1 MSSAYNHMARSHRS
15 ERYKPGN
22 AGGRNFSR
30 SKYHRVRSA
39 RPGLLAGLMGAIT
52 RALRK
57 RNREKPKGGSRD
69 EADQL

>member
-1 MSSAYNHMARSHRS
+1 MSSATNHMRRSHRS

-30 SKYHRVRSA
+30 SKYHKVSSA
-39 RPGLLAGLMGAIT
+39 RPGLLSGLMGAIT

-57 RNREKPKGGSRD
+57 RSREKPKGGIRN